1 MSSYHRHT
9 GFYSEDAVLELL
21 KECIKMKN
29 FCHRHV
35 MTLIGVCLDGGPE
48 PFLILPYM
56 ANGSLVSYLRKQQCN
71 LVVVNGT
78 HRNYDEELAQVRS
91 NPCMAWTQQIIFN
104 LLVLIIQVN
113 FIKKRLLDMCLQV
126 AKGME
131 YLADEKV
138 VHRDLA
144 ARNCMLVHQYNF
156 LCVPS
161 LYLYTKGLT

>member
-1 MSSYHRHT
+1 M
-9 GFYSEDAVLELL
+9 ELL

-56 ANGSLVSYLRKQQCN
+56 ANGSLISYLRKQQCN

-78 HRNYDEELAQVRS
+78 HRNYDEELAQVSS
-91 NPCMAWTQQIIFN
+91 NPCMAWTQQR
-104 LLVLIIQVN
+104 LVTKLILITQVN
-113 FIKKRLLDMCLQV
+113 FIKKHLLDMCLQV

-131 YLADEKV
+131 YLASEKV

-144 ARNCMLVHQYNF
+144 ARNCMYVPQYIYIC
-156 LCVPS
+156 LCIPS
-161 LYLYTKGLT
+161 L

>member
-1 MSSYHRHT
+1 
-9 GFYSEDAVLELL
+9 
-21 KECIKMKN
+21 
-29 FCHRHV
+29 

-91 NPCMAWTQQIIFN
+91 NPCMHMVWIQQT
-104 LLVLIIQVN
+104 LVMKLMLIIQVN
-113 FIKKRLLDMCLQV
+113 FIKKCLLDMCLQV

-131 YLADEKV
+131 YLAGEKV

-144 ARNCMLVHQYNF
+144 ARNCMYVPQYIRLFMCPIIVIN
-156 LCVPS
+156 L
-161 LYLYTKGLT
+161 LKD